1 MTECHALWNNANDV
15 RYKEWPMDIFEQ
27 LKDKIGC
34 KCISDLRFEPY
45 STKAKNM
52 LKELDIE
59 QCSLAELNDLAFYFY
74 QKRFEAADAAIS
86 FLKG

>member
-1 MTECHALWNNANDV
+1 
-15 RYKEWPMDIFEQ
+15 MDIFEQ

-34 KCISDLRFEPY
+34 KCISDLRYDPY
-45 STKAKNM
+45 RTKAKRM

-59 QCSLAELNDLAFYFY
+59 QCSLFELNDLEFYFY
-74 QKRFEAADAAIS
+74 EKRFETVDEVLS